1 MNNSIFQWMVILV
14 MTIVGL
20 VMTTQLSAQEAGNQ
34 ESNSKFVKEEIPVR
48 GVCNMCKKRIEGTA
62 LENGAQ
68 MASWDAESQML
79 TVTFKKKKTS
89 REEIMEA
96 ILAAGHDAGLQKA
109 DSSAYHNLPHC
120 CQYHEVEPH

>member
-1 MNNSIFQWMVILV
+1 MNNSIFQWMVILP
-14 MTIVGL
+14 MTLVGA
-20 VMTTQLSAQEAGNQ
+20 VMTTQISAQEAGIQ
-34 ESNSKFVKEEIPVR
+34 ESNSKFLKEEIPVR
-48 GVCNMCKKRIEGTA
+48 GVCKMCKKRIEGAA

-68 MASWDAESQML
+68 MASWDVESQML

-109 DSSAYHNLPHC
+109 DSTAYENLPDC